1 LLAQLTEEQRAVFI
15 HRQIDELSV
24 AETAEL
30 LGKKEGAVKMALL
43 RALEKLGA
51 LAEEAERQEKEEVA
65 ASV

>member
-1 LLAQLTEEQRAVFI
+1 MFI

-65 ASV
+65 AYV